1 MFTRV
6 VDIHTKSGKARE
18 LSTTVNEKVLPIL
31 KKQPGFV
38 DEITLVSNTNPDRV
52 LALSFWESEE
62 QAQRYH
68 NEQFQKINEIV
79 TPLLQTPA
87 KVETFNVDI
96 STIQKISKGKA
107 A

>member
-1 MFTRV
+1 MFTRA
-6 VDIHTKSGKARE
+6 VDIHTKPGKARE
-18 LSTTVNEKVLPIL
+18 LSTTVNDKVLPIL

-38 DEITLVSNTNPDRV
+38 DEITLVSNTSPDRM

-68 NEQFQKINEIV
+68 HEQVHKINDMV
-79 TPLLQTPA
+79 APLLQTSP

-96 STIQKISKGKA
+96 STIQKIKSRA